1 LVQTVDMVT
10 STKVKRLGM
19 LAPMQHELA
28 PIVRRLQLEGDGSV
42 YRGRSGDQEVVAM
55 LTTMGMA
62 AGADAARRMLELEV
76 DWVMVVG
83 IAGGVD
89 PEVVAIGDVIA
100 PDVVVDRATGE
111 SFDPSAGGGTGP
123 GGVLSCG
130 DELITDPPT
139 LAEMAVDGVIAV
151 DMETAAVAAVC
162 AAAGCP
168 WSAYRSI
175 SDFAGGGLVDDA
187 LFALTRPDGTADG
200 DALERYL
207 DENPG
212 RIAVLTQLAQ
222 DMTVATEAA
231 AQAAIRAC
239 ADL

>member
-1 LVQTVDMVT
+1 MVQTVDMVT
-10 STKVKRLGM
+10 STKVKRVGM

-28 PIVRRLQLEGDGSV
+28 PIVRGLQLELDGSV
-42 YRGRSGDQEVVAM
+42 HRGRSGDREVVAM
-55 LTTMGMA
+55 LTNMGMA
-62 AGADAARRMLELEV
+62 AGADAARRMLDLEV

-89 PEVVAIGDVIA
+89 PEVVAIGDVIT

-111 SFDPSAGGGTGP
+111 SFSPSAGGGTGP
-123 GGVLSCG
+123 RGVLSCG

-139 LAEMAVDGVIAV
+139 LVEMAVDGVIAV

-168 WSAYRSI
+168 WSVYRSI

-187 LFALTRPDGTADG
+187 LFALTRPDGTADA

-207 DENPG
+207 AEDPD
-212 RIAVLTQLAQ
+212 RITVLTQLAQ

-231 AQAAIRAC
+231 AEAAIRAC